1 MFKLLVA
8 QSEISPFSKLLPGAF
23 GSPHPGPPQATQKQM
38 GFVPIDVCQ
47 LWGEAF

>member
-23 GSPHPGPPQATQKQM
+23 GPPSLGPPLATRKQM
-38 GFVPIDVCQ
+38 GFVPTDVCQ
-47 LWGEAF
+47 LWGEAC